1 MNMKYFITVLSF
13 TMITAATVQGS
24 DLKEEIPLISTT
36 FPVSEW
42 NKDPLPLKDSFGRVV
57 YSKWEKM
64 TEPVHVAFASSGSKK
79 SKSKKKKKP
88 ETSNHKNKRP
98 VLSKLSPLSF

>member
-1 MNMKYFITVLSF
+1 MNMKYFITVSSF
-13 TMITAATVQGS
+13 TMMTAATVQGS
-24 DLKEEIPLISTT
+24 DLKEEIPLISPT
-36 FPVSEW
+36 FRVSEW
-42 NKDPLPLKDSFGRVV
+42 NKDPLLLKDSFGRVV

-98 VLSKLSPLSF
+98 NLFKRSPFSF